1 MALSVT
7 ARQWLD
13 EHLGYVGAALAYIV
27 AGIHLF
33 HPKLGF
39 PRLVLLLATG
49 NAQLLVTDP
58 RPLVFTVT
66 ALAIVAGIT
75 LAIFDAD
82 RAWMYPLGM
91 TVVAAYFVGYFAWH
105 LSGHGGFLPGRQ
117 PLHHGV
123 NVVDAIISH
132 VNVSLTAAVSKV
144 AELAL
149 LVVLGVL
156 YRRKL

>member
-1 MALSVT
+1 MGLSVT

-13 EHLGYVGAALAYIV
+13 ENLGYVGAALAYIV

-49 NAQLLVTDP
+49 NAQLLINDP
-58 RPLVFTVT
+58 RPLVFVMS
-66 ALAIVAGIT
+66 ALAIIAGIT

-105 LSGHGGFLPGRQ
+105 FSGHGGFLPGRE
-117 PLHHGV
+117 PLHHGL
-123 NVVDAIISH
+123 NVVDALVSH
-132 VNVSLTAAVSKV
+132 LSFSRTAAVSKV